1 MAIKTTICKKKKK
14 CLSLFSNNTTMQ
26 ILYIVFYPKN
36 ILMQYIHVKSI
47 KMSCVFVCTNVLS
60 LFSVGVMDSA
70 TMLMVKMGIHPNV

>member
-1 MAIKTTICKKKKK
+1 
-14 CLSLFSNNTTMQ
+14 MQ

-70 TMLMVKMGIHPNV
+70 TLLMVKMGVHPNV